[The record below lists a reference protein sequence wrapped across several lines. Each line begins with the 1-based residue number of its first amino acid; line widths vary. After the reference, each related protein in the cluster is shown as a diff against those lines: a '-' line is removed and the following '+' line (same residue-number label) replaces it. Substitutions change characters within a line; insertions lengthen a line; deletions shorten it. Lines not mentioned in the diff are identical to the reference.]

1 MLKVGNREKRVES
14 SAWPLCSGLPMS
26 AAECRAG
33 KIHISSHVRMAV
45 RGAPKR
51 AGQALLSTLFSLFS
65 TFNAKPPCGIVR
77 KGVCVEK
84 KGSRRAAF
92 TRS

>member
-1 MLKVGNREKRVES
+1 MVTMQWASVEHS
-14 SAWPLCSGLPMS
+14 
-26 AAECRAG
+26 
-33 KIHISSHVRMAV
+33 RMAV

-51 AGQALLSTLFSLFS
+51 AGHALLSTFFSLFS
-65 TFNAKPPCGIVR
+65 FFTKKPLCGLSSAMGLLV
-77 KGVCVEK
+77 K

>member
-1 MLKVGNREKRVES
+1 
-14 SAWPLCSGLPMS
+14 
-26 AAECRAG
+26 
-33 KIHISSHVRMAV
+33 MAV

-51 AGQALLSTLFSLFS
+51 AGHALLSTLFSLFS
-65 TFNAKPPCGIVR
+65 TFTKKTPLRIVVR
-77 KGVCVEK
+77 NGAFLVK